1 MCFAQGRQE
10 LTKLQNNLRLVPKV
24 DISSLIY
31 LNKIEIFKGNSLI
44 TNIYCKNYAIKERRW
59 S

>member
-1 MCFAQGRQE
+1 MCCAQGRQE
-10 LTKLQNNLRLVPKV
+10 LTKLQNNLWLVPKV

-31 LNKIEIFKGNSLI
+31 LNKIEIFNGNSLI
-44 TNIYCKNYAIKERRW
+44 TNSYCKNYAIKERRW